1 MVWYCKYQFR
11 YIIGLWSQKW
21 KKMCVSSR
29 SPHLFF
35 EKLFYWRAMSLSLVR
50 LDSVRRIIEVNP
62 MKFLSNVLKTL
73 STLELHAEKQRQI
86 PNGISKHFIHWSIY
100 ELFYCSPRKKQNWN
114 NRRIGQMN
122 SNFFNKELV
131 SSFFLVNLS
140 GGHFFV
146 TADQR

>member
-1 MVWYCKYQFR
+1 MVWYLKYQFR

-62 MKFLSNVLKTL
+62 MKFLSNVLKTS
-73 STLELHAEKQRQI
+73 STLHLYAEKKGKFRTVFQNI
-86 PNGISKHFIHWSIY
+86 
-100 ELFYCSPRKKQNWN
+100 LF
-114 NRRIGQMN
+114 IGQFKN
-122 SNFFNKELV
+122 CFIAARGKSKIETTGLSV
-131 SSFFLVNLS
+131 KWIPIFLTRS
-140 GGHFFV
+140 W
-146 TADQR
+146 

>member
-62 MKFLSNVLKTL
+62 MKFLSNVLKTS
-73 STLELHAEKQRQI
+73 STLHLYAEKKKANSERYF
-86 PNGISKHFIHWSIY
+86 KT
-100 ELFYCSPRKKQNWN
+100 FYSSVNLRTVLLQPEEKAKLKRPAYQ
-114 NRRIGQMN
+114 
-122 SNFFNKELV
+122 SNEFH
-131 SSFFLVNLS
+131 FFLTRS
-140 GGHFFV
+140 W
-146 TADQR
+146 

>member
-62 MKFLSNVLKTL
+62 MKFLSNVLKTS
-73 STLELHAEKQRQI
+73 STLHLYAEKKGKFRTVFQNI
-86 PNGISKHFIHWSIY
+86 
-100 ELFYCSPRKKQNWN
+100 LF
-114 NRRIGQMN
+114 IGQFKN
-122 SNFFNKELV
+122 CFIYVFFAARGKSKIETTGLSV
-131 SSFFLVNLS
+131 KRIPIFLTR
-140 GGHFFV
+140 GW
-146 TADQR
+146 